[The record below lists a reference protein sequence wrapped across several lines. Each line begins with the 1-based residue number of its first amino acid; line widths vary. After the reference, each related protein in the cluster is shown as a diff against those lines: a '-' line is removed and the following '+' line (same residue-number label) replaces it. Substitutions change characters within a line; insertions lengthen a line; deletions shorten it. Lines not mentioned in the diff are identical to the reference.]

1 MPKGTK
7 HSYFNEKGCAHKST
21 SFFYALSPGKENP
34 PSTAGVNRGL
44 RVMFKIFLS
53 HLRSRSRSWSRL
65 FRIGSLK
72 VDAIS

>member
-34 PSTAGVNRGL
+34 PATAGVNRGKRDRL
-44 RVMFKIFLS
+44 LKLLS
-53 HLRSRSRSWSRL
+53 PNEPCC
-65 FRIGSLK
+65 
-72 VDAIS
+72 ISHITRH

>member
-34 PSTAGVNRGL
+34 PSTAGVNRGI
-44 RVMFKIFLS
+44 KD
-53 HLRSRSRSWSRL
+53 RL
-65 FRIGSLK
+65 LK
-72 VDAIS
+72 PA

>member
-7 HSYFNEKGCAHKST
+7 HSYFNGKGCAHKST

-34 PSTAGVNRGL
+34 PATAGVTEG
-44 RVMFKIFLS
+44 RVMFRVFLS
-53 HLRSRSRSWSRL
+53 HLRNRSRSRSLL
-65 FRIGSLK
+65 FRISSLK

>member
-34 PSTAGVNRGL
+34 PSTAGVNRGKRDWL
-44 RVMFKIFLS
+44 
-53 HLRSRSRSWSRL
+53 
-65 FRIGSLK
+65 LK
-72 VDAIS
+72 PT